1 MDPTDTSSVPPAP
14 PATATQ
20 EDKTL
25 AMLTHLSGI
34 ILGFIVPLIIWLVNK
49 DKADKGWL
57 NDHAKEALNFQ
68 ITLLIV
74 YVVGIILS
82 SQIVYVHR
90 NFRVEHG
97 PQRKDDFF
105 IKRLRLG
112 RRIAAADAT
121 VRLGKLC
128 HVASWFH
135 LSILRGASSN
145 SRLLEVNQQVRR
157 HSALLRLD

>member
-82 SQIVYVHR
+82 VILIGALINLIAWAVCVILSIMAALKANEGSAYR
-90 NFRVEHG
+90 YPFA
-97 PQRKDDFF
+97 
-105 IKRLRLG
+105 LRL
-112 RRIAAADAT
+112 
-121 VRLGKLC
+121 VK
-128 HVASWFH
+128 
-135 LSILRGASSN
+135 
-145 SRLLEVNQQVRR
+145 
-157 HSALLRLD
+157 